1 MDDDA
6 TVLGHIFSGRSPLM
20 QLLRDYEQAIGQLE
34 RGEDSPA
41 LQKRLLELSGR
52 MDAAD
57 AWQVENEAK
66 RILAKLGI
74 DDFEARMGTLSGGK
88 RKRVALAG
96 ALIRPADIVILDEP
110 TNHIDTDTVDWLEQH
125 LSKSKSAL
133 LMITHDRYF
142 LDRVAQRIVELD
154 GGKLYGYTGSY
165 SVYLEQKAERMA
177 QQQASEDKRQ
187 NLFRRELAWIRR
199 GAKARS
205 TKQKARIE
213 RFEKL
218 QDAAPDAAAQDMD
231 IALSGARLGK
241 KVIELHDVSK
251 QYGEREIIRSFSY
264 IVQRDDRIGIVGPN
278 GAGKST
284 LLKLIAGSLTP
295 DSGRLDIGST
305 VKIGMF
311 SQENEELNES
321 LRVIEYIREASE
333 QVRTSDGE
341 LISASQMLE
350 RFLFPPSAQW
360 TPIANLSGGEKRR
373 LFLLRILMEGPNVL
387 LLDEPTNDLD
397 IQTLTVLED
406 YLERFQGAVLVVSHD
421 RYFLDRTVDSLL
433 VAEGNGEISHHDGN
447 FSEYRERLKETEAAS
462 LSIKEK
468 KAAAPSADSAS
479 DNRSREKA
487 LKFSFKEQ
495 KEYGEIDDLI
505 ARAERD
511 VQEIEEAIA
520 NAGTD
525 YEALS
530 KLTSRHQELEAALES
545 LLERWTYLT
554 ELAER
559 IERQKNG

>member
-1 MDDDA
+1 
-6 TVLGHIFSGRSPLM
+6 
-20 QLLRDYEQAIGQLE
+20 
-34 RGEDSPA
+34 
-41 LQKRLLELSGR
+41 
-52 MDAAD
+52 
-57 AWQVENEAK
+57 
-66 RILAKLGI
+66 
-74 DDFEARMGTLSGGK
+74 
-88 RKRVALAG
+88 
-96 ALIRPADIVILDEP
+96 
-110 TNHIDTDTVDWLEQH
+110 
-125 LSKSKSAL
+125 
-133 LMITHDRYF
+133 
-142 LDRVAQRIVELD
+142 
-154 GGKLYGYTGSY
+154 
-165 SVYLEQKAERMA
+165 
-177 QQQASEDKRQ
+177 
-187 NLFRRELAWIRR
+187 
-199 GAKARS
+199 
-205 TKQKARIE
+205 
-213 RFEKL
+213 
-218 QDAAPDAAAQDMD
+218 
-231 IALSGARLGK
+231 
-241 KVIELHDVSK
+241 
-251 QYGEREIIRSFSY
+251 
-264 IVQRDDRIGIVGPN
+264 
-278 GAGKST
+278 
-284 LLKLIAGSLTP
+284 
-295 DSGRLDIGST
+295 
-305 VKIGMF
+305 MF

-406 YLERFQGAVLVVSHD
+406 YLERFQGAVLAVSHD